1 MAKTLTIRIK
11 PVSEAMESFR
21 SAFRAVSRKAR
32 TPPRGRTRDEVFFTS
47 IEAARRL
54 LTPTRLALLRAIR
67 VERPP
72 SIYALA
78 GLVGRDLKNVQQDL
92 RLLESYG
99 LVRMGRDRQR
109 SNGRNRKV
117 PEAVF
122 EEIALKIAI

>member
-11 PVSEAMESFR
+11 PIAEAMDTFR
-21 SAFRAVSRKAR
+21 ASFRAVVGAG
-32 TPPRGRTRDEVFFTS
+32 GRRLRRRPCDDVFFSS
-47 IEAARRL
+47 IEAARKL

-78 GLVGRDLKNVQQDL
+78 QLVGRDLKNVQQDV
-92 RLLESYG
+92 RLLETYG
-99 LVRMGRDRQR
+99 LVRMGRSRR
-109 SNGRNRKV
+109 GRRGRNPKT

-122 EEIALKIAI
+122 DEIALRIAI